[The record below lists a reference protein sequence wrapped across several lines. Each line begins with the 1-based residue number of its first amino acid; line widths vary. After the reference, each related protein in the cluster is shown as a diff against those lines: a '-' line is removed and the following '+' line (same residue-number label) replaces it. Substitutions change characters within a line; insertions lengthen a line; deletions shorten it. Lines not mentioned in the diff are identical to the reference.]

1 MVCVRRRKGRLVDET
16 KPEGVGR
23 PAYIKS
29 VRKLILC
36 SKAERTGTIAN
47 PKCWVS
53 EIKASSPPPK
63 GLPDEIRILI
73 KKYSTNEEKMEVKSG

>member
-1 MVCVRRRKGRLVDET
+1 MQRRKGRLVDET

-29 VRKLILC
+29 VWKLILC
-36 SKAERTGTIAN
+36 SKAERTGTGTIAN

-53 EIKASSPPPK
+53 EIKASSSPK

-73 KKYSTNEEKMEVKSG
+73 EIFHERGENGVK